1 MLYHQTFCSISIDHC
16 IIDGDQEEEDKE
28 VNEEDYTSNDD
39 GNTIMYSLEEDAILA
54 GYVDIILYLV
64 MWIITRH
71 AEIIKEQY
79 IGIECGAKSDTQGQC
94 DDECYKTL
102 SPFNH
107 KSNDNLLLF

>member
-1 MLYHQTFCSISIDHC
+1 MDK
-16 IIDGDQEEEDKE
+16 EDK
-28 VNEEDYTSNDD
+28 EDYTSNDD

-94 DDECYKTL
+94 DDECYKDQDQDCYIGRETYVKIKTL